1 MRWESLQF
9 EHYGIYQDEALG
21 RFTEDP
27 VRLVHFLHAKKGE
40 RAVDLGTG
48 NGIVPLYANA
58 LYGCAFTGVD
68 VDEAQLHLGRLS
80 AERNGQSIP
89 FVALDVSEAPKVL
102 GHGRFD
108 LVTMN
113 PPYYSE
119 TSAGEDPQRARQ
131 RHGDRLDDF
140 LAAAFQLLNNGGRLC
155 LCYRADGMADL
166 FEWLRKNRLEP
177 KRMEL
182 VPRGGRV
189 KLILVEAKKLAKPG
203 MDVFVAQ
210 GQDKGIT

>member
-1 MRWESLQF
+1 MLFRS
-9 EHYGIYQDEALG
+9 
-21 RFTEDP
+21 DP
-27 VRLVHFLHAKKGE
+27 VRLVHFLNAKQSE

-113 PPYYSE
+113 PPYYSYKE
-119 TSAGEDPQRARQ
+119 LTHLKRPRCWERLKTGRE
-131 RHGDRLDDF
+131 GDDI
-140 LAAAFQLLNNGGRLC
+140 G
-155 LCYRADGMADL
+155 
-166 FEWLRKNRLEP
+166 
-177 KRMEL
+177 
-182 VPRGGRV
+182 
-189 KLILVEAKKLAKPG
+189 
-203 MDVFVAQ
+203 
-210 GQDKGIT
+210 

>member
-27 VRLVHFLHAKKGE
+27 VHLVHFLRAKRSE

-58 LYGCAFTGVD
+58 LYGCAFAGVD
-68 VDEAQLHLGRLS
+68 VDEGQLRLGRLS
-80 AERNGQSIP
+80 AERNGQSIS
-89 FVALDVSEAPKVL
+89 FVALDVSEAPKAL

-140 LAAAFQLLNNGGRLC
+140 LGAAFQLLNNGGRLC
-155 LCYRADGMADL
+155 LCYRADGMVDL
-166 FEWLRKNRLEP
+166 FELLRKNRLEP
-177 KRMEL
+177 KRMEPL
-182 VPRGGRV
+182 FHGERAKVV
-189 KLILVEAKKLAKPG
+189 LVEAKKLAKPG
-203 MDVFVAQ
+203 LDIFVSA
-210 GQDKGIT
+210 GQD